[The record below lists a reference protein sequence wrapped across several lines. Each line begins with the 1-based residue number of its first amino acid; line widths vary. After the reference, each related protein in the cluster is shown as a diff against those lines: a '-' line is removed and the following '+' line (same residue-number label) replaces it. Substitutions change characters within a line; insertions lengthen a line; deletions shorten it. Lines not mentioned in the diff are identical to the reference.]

1 MVENEIT
8 KVIIRG
14 AIKVH
19 KSLGQNCYNHHTKS
33 VWDHELQKQFWKL
46 KDKNLC
52 PQCIKK

>member
-1 MVENEIT
+1 MAENEIT
-8 KVIIRG
+8 KVIIVG

-33 VWDHELQKQFWKL
+33 VWDYELQKQFWKL

-52 PQCIKK
+52 P